1 MPITEAEINEA
12 LKNIHSE
19 PELESYTGAGE
30 SSESQSIQIT
40 PDAVARSLQP
50 LSNIVARKFKL
61 ESIKLTDDDVHDLT
75 NALLPFAD
83 QLNKL
88 AQYMIFLPLLMF
100 AGAYAARI
108 WTEIKHKK
116 ESESSNAGK
125 SKSKKKDKPDKKPE
139 AKDET
144 GK

>member
-19 PELESYTGAGE
+19 PELESYNGAGE
-30 SSESQSIQIT
+30 SSESQSFQFT

-50 LSNIVARKFKL
+50 LSNIAARKFKL
-61 ESIKLTDDDVHDLT
+61 ESIKLTDEDIRDLT

-88 AQYMIFLPLLMF
+88 AQYMVFVPLLMF
-100 AGAYAARI
+100 AGAYASRI
-108 WTEIKHKK
+108 WIEIKHKK